1 MRQAVCCAG
10 CVAAAG
16 RRLFLL
22 VRWSRGPSFS
32 PRSYSV
38 LHRSLLQVAE
48 ESFTDLFGED
58 FDRIVPLH
66 NPADVDG
73 VMTKWWN
80 ERAKLDRLRYQQQRL
95 TSEQAEL
102 KAAEAEH
109 QRELKQQIAALEQQ
123 IGQLEAEDG
132 QQQPV
137 AAAGRLPAHQQIDIE
152 QPAAT
157 GLEQPRQ
164 QPEAGNAKPTGWKAV
179 VCCGGGRTASS
190 RAASMPP
197 AKRQK
202 RLKLVA
208 TQLDKVTTQIE
219 VTEERLA
226 TLQSDFEEAQ
236 LVAAEALPA
245 PCFFA
250 TFHTAQAAAQA
261 ARLNLNPLHER
272 MMRWVDVA
280 GGLEVSECCVQRAC
294 VAALA
299 DVQLVCGCQLGSERE
314 VGAWLLK

>member
-1 MRQAVCCAG
+1 
-10 CVAAAG
+10 
-16 RRLFLL
+16 
-22 VRWSRGPSFS
+22 
-32 PRSYSV
+32 
-38 LHRSLLQVAE
+38 VAE
-48 ESFTDLFGED
+48 ESFTDLFGDD

-123 IGQLEAEDG
+123 IGQLEAEDR

-164 QPEAGNAKPTGWKAV
+164 QPEAGNAKSTGWKAV

-226 TLQSDFEEAQ
+226 ILQSDFEEAQ

-272 MMRWVDVA
+272 MMRWVDVS
-280 GGLEVSECCVQRAC
+280 GGLEVWECCVQRAC